1 MFLLI
6 GIAFLIDRCFL
17 PFVKC
22 SFSFFLVM
30 SRFSSSV
37 ELVLG
42 KKKGKRELAEEV
54 CFSCLVVILEA

>member
-1 MFLLI
+1 
-6 GIAFLIDRCFL
+6 
-17 PFVKC
+17 
-22 SFSFFLVM
+22 M